1 MGYMQWVELGT
12 PGSSFRV
19 ARELWV
25 YAVVALPLTA
35 ITICACFWWDHKVR
49 ARMYRV
55 HRP

>member
-12 PGSSFRV
+12 PGSSFQV